1 MDEAFVEPGF
11 ADFPLNLH
19 QAMLE
24 DKRRLAAFQRA
35 IRRALRPGDTV
46 VDVGTGTGIL
56 AFMAYRAGAGRVIAI
71 DRSDIVETAKRVKA
85 DNFPDAP
92 IEFHQIDALS
102 EPLPRVKADL
112 LVCELIG
119 NFGLEEQII
128 PVVRRV
134 RERMLRPGAKIIP
147 GYMELVFAPVQS
159 GEIQRRID
167 DWREPI
173 AGVDFSAFGDLAY
186 DRVYHV
192 DGERM
197 TQLAKPDALL
207 SIDFANVAV
216 RPRRL
221 DGRFAIDRAGRLHG
235 IGSWFRAVLVP
246 GEVLESDPRK
256 TATHWGQMFFP
267 VAGPQMEP
275 IRVRPGAI
283 VEFQLTITPRADH
296 NLYRWKG
303 CVHPAKG
310 DPGEPVAFSHAVR
323 DQTA

>member
-1 MDEAFVEPGF
+1 MDEAFVTPGF

-24 DKRRLAAFQRA
+24 DRRRLNAFDRA
-35 IRRALRPGDTV
+35 IRASLKPGDTV

-71 DRSDIVETAKRVKA
+71 DRSDIVETAKKVKER
-85 DNFPDAP
+85 NFPGAP
-92 IEFHQIDALS
+92 IEFHQLDALA
-102 EPLPRVKADL
+102 ERLPRVRADL

-119 NFGLEEQII
+119 NLGLEEQII

-134 RERMLRPGAKIIP
+134 RERMLAPHAKIIP
-147 GYMELVFAPVQS
+147 GYMELIFAPVQS
-159 GEIQRRID
+159 PEIQQRID

-173 AGVDFSAFGDLAY
+173 AGMDFSAFGDLAY
-186 DRVYHV
+186 ERVYHV

-207 SIDFANVAV
+207 AIDFTNVSS

-221 DGRFAIDRAGRLHG
+221 DGRFVIERAGRLHG

-246 GEVLESDPRK
+246 GQVLESDPRK

-267 VAGPQMEP
+267 VAGPDREAL
-275 IRVRPGAI
+275 RVRPGAV
-283 VEFQLTITPRADH
+283 VEFQLTITSRAEH
-296 NLYRWKG
+296 NLYRWAG
-303 CVHPAKG
+303 RVHPPHG
-310 DPGEPVAFSHAVR
+310 DGGEVVSFAHSVR
-323 DQTA
+323 DMTA